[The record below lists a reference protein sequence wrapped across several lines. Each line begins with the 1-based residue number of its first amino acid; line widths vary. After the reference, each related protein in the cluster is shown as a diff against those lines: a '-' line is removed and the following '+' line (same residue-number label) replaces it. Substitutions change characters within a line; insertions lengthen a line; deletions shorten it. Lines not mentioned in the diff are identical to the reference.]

1 MQAESS
7 FHSQEQPVNIN
18 KVQTESNQAC
28 FNVQCLMFN
37 V

>member
-7 FHSQEQPVNIN
+7 FHSQEQPVN

-37 V
+37 VQ